1 MDMAK
6 AEREIL
12 GTENNSIKRKAF
24 NIINHS
30 DFYTKEEIR
39 EAYESI
45 TKDNRLSQKTKMEL
59 IDGLRKA
66 YKRK

>member
-1 MDMAK
+1 M
-6 AEREIL
+6 ENQIL
-12 GTENNSIKRKAF
+12 GKENNSVKLKSL

-45 TKDNRLSQKTKMEL
+45 TKDNRLSQKTKIEL
-59 IDGLRKA
+59 INGLKKA
-66 YKRK
+66 YKQKG